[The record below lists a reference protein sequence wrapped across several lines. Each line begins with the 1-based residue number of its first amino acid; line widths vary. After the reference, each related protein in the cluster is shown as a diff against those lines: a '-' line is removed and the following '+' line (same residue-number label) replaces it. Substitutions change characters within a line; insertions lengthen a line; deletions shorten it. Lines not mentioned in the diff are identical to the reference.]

1 MHKAFEQYFNSLG
14 AEFSTEWKSIL
25 REIKTT
31 TTYDVFGN
39 KWDTQLNLLT
49 SIIEDFGFLPFTNHS
64 IDFDIQEDCFR
75 IIIEAK
81 EFTIFIEPDCI
92 EFYNEDLEMTI
103 TCIEDLRNFYQI
115 TKLFE

>member
-1 MHKAFEQYFNSLG
+1 MIEDFKQYFKLQG

-49 SIIEDFGFLPFTNHS
+49 SIIEEFGFLPFTNHELDEE
-64 IDFDIQEDCFR
+64 IYEDCLR
-75 IIIEAK
+75 LIVNTK

-92 EFYNEDLEMTI
+92 EFYKEDLEMTI
-103 TCIEDLRNFYQI
+103 TCIDDLRKFLSNHKTI
-115 TKLFE
+115 